1 MSSIACFKIPQT
13 SSLSFPQP
21 DSQLPGQLQKIA
33 GLGTMLDA
41 LQELADACDGD
52 HRPECPIL
60 RDFAGPLTS
69 GVGVAVQT
77 GSNFVPYR
85 ITNSKVG

>member
-1 MSSIACFKIPQT
+1 
-13 SSLSFPQP
+13 
-21 DSQLPGQLQKIA
+21 
-33 GLGTMLDA
+33 MLDA